1 MLENIWNNLK
11 IFFTSHDQHTWLEHH
26 LLYFSILGG
35 TIVITIIVLILI
47 RINKD
52 IKRINKNARDK
63 AVDYMRETSQ
73 HNKKERKQLKF

>member
-1 MLENIWNNLK
+1 MFDKIWNVLK
-11 IFFTSHDQHTWLEHH
+11 DWFDAPWLEHH